1 MVWDAIKS
9 DYKIEI
15 VVIEQDNELELVFV
29 IVLPE
34 DA

>member
-1 MVWDAIKS
+1 MVGDAIKS

-15 VVIEQDNELELVFV
+15 VVIEQDNELELV

>member
-1 MVWDAIKS
+1 MLGDAIKS

-15 VVIEQDNELELVFV
+15 VVIEQDNELELV